1 MRPYGSP
8 QELQERRFRAISL
21 FKEGYQPVDI
31 AQIVKVDRRS
41 VRRWNATYKKEGQKG
56 IEANPSSGRPPKLNV
71 KDKKKLEKALLKG
84 AKEAGF
90 NTDLWTCPRVVRL
103 VEKLFGVSYHAHH
116 VSKLLHSLGWTPQKP
131 QRAAK
136 ERDEKEI
143 RRWIKEEWPRIK
155 KKQRGLKP
163 VLSS

>member
-8 QELQERRFRAISL
+8 RELQERRFRAISL
-21 FKEGYQPVDI
+21 LKDGYQPVDI
-31 AQIVKVDRRS
+31 AQIVEVDRRS

-84 AKEAGF
+84 AMVAGF
-90 NTDLWTCPRVVRL
+90 NTDLWTCPRVARL

-131 QRAAK
+131 QRVAK

-163 VLSS
+163 ILSS

>member
-1 MRPYGSP
+1 MRPHGSP
-8 QELQERRFRAISL
+8 QVLQERRFRAISL
-21 FKEGYQPVDI
+21 LKEGYQPVDI
-31 AQIVKVDRRS
+31 AQIVEVDRRS

-56 IEANPSSGRPPKLNV
+56 IEANPSSGRPPKLKV
-71 KDKKKLEKALLKG
+71 KDKKKLEKALIKG
-84 AKEAGF
+84 AMVAGF
-90 NTDLWTCPRVVRL
+90 NTDLWTCPRVARL

-131 QRAAK
+131 QRVAK

-163 VLSS
+163 LLSS